1 MTLSKHPNFC
11 RSHEYITYIPG
22 CQLEGS
28 WYGRARIKKIRD
40 IKICHSPYPR
50 SFWSK
55 EASIWSHW
63 NPNEVW
69 RAMEN
74 HGDKHIFMRKT
85 MMIYIYNMF
94 QNMVMS
100 FNFTLRRHVWLPESM
115 TCDNLGIWPRSCCF
129 LTWQR
134 NKVWTSPE
142 VRWYFNVSQWV
153 RPNPKHPRL
162 CVVNMGWCEK
172 AVEQPVG
179 SES

>member
-1 MTLSKHPNFC
+1 MEGQGLRRSGISKSAIAH
-11 RSHEYITYIPG
+11 IPDRFG
-22 CQLEGS
+22 AKKLVYEVTETQMR
-28 WYGRARIKKIRD
+28 YGGQ
-40 IKICHSPYPR
+40 
-50 SFWSK
+50 W
-55 EASIWSHW
+55 
-63 NPNEVW
+63 
-69 RAMEN
+69 
-74 HGDKHIFMRKT
+74 KT
-85 MMIYIYNMF
+85 METSTFSCGKRWWSIYIYNMF

-162 CVVNMGWCEK
+162 RVGKYGMVWKSSRTTCGFRVIAPFKGPVVLDGFG
-172 AVEQPVG
+172 VT
-179 SES
+179 